1 VTEGRRSGSGKLIC
15 ENWDILKHLWGG
27 SPSVVKIDNH
37 VSSIE
42 SEEEELE
49 ISDEE
54 AMSPGMSTYN
64 NGINDMDQDLSNESG
79 QVQLNTSATS
89 SENDGNSRNKRKLS
103 GTAKYVDNK
112 RKMLEKNLSAH
123 QRDQLYLK
131 VAIDDLKVKEKM
143 VSGIK

>member
-1 VTEGRRSGSGKLIC
+1 
-15 ENWDILKHLWGG
+15 
-27 SPSVVKIDNH
+27 
-37 VSSIE
+37 
-42 SEEEELE
+42 
-49 ISDEE
+49 
-54 AMSPGMSTYN
+54 MSTYN

-79 QVQLNTSATS
+79 QVQLNTSAKS